1 MRRIFL
7 TSALILFVAAFSWAD
22 YADFYYNVQDLL
34 SGFADPNTGLTIFP
48 TLLIP
53 LGGKLEGMGTAF
65 TAIANDTGFLE
76 ANPAGSAIL
85 AYSEL
90 SFLHHNWI
98 ADSRIEGVIYTIRMN
113 HLGIGA
119 GGKFLYVPF
128 TGYNEYGERSSR
140 GVISETIATFNISYN
155 LFSSYKFYGL
165 ALGSNVKVA
174 YRNIPPS
181 IHPGQSAI
189 TAMVDFGM
197 LTRFNF
203 LKFYYSRSK
212 NFSLGVVL
220 KNLGLP
226 AKGEP
231 LPTLFTSG
239 IAYSP
244 ARPVTIAVDFNL
256 PVSFNPSV
264 QPAED
269 WNIAT
274 GIDVNIAEF
283 LSIQGGFQLKENPR
297 ISLGGALDL
306 EKVSFIANYNLD
318 LSGRLNPLDK
328 FSLEAKLN
336 LGDSGRLALQ
346 TRVEELYA
354 NGLEAYANGDFKQ
367 AMAYWEEALRL
378 NPEFLPAIENLN
390 TLKKRIELQDDILRK
405 QKVSG

>member
-7 TSALILFVAAFSWAD
+7 TLVLILFVTAFSWAD

-174 YRNIPPS
+174 YRNIPSS
-181 IHPGQSAI
+181 IYPGQSAI

-212 NFSLGVVL
+212 NLSFGVVL

-226 AKGEP
+226 ARGEP

-264 QPAED
+264 QPAEK

-283 LSIQGGFQLKENPR
+283 LSVQGGFQLKENPR
-297 ISLGGALDL
+297 ISFGGALDL

-354 NGLEAYANGDFKQ
+354 NGLDAYANGNFKQ
-367 AMAYWEEALRL
+367 AMSDWEEALRL
-378 NPEFLPAIENLN
+378 NPEFLPAIDLLKI
-390 TLKKRIELQDDILRK
+390 LKKRIELQDDILRK
-405 QKVSG
+405 QKVGE